1 MANTCEASCRSGSI
15 DEGRSVNLLLT
26 GRNGQVGSELQKI
39 LQPTVAT
46 DHAALDLADAD
57 ALRRVVREIKPDV
70 IVNAAAYTAV
80 DKAESEPELAMRI
93 NGAAP
98 GVLAEE
104 TKRGGALLVHYSTDY
119 IFDGTKGS
127 PYVEDDAPNPL
138 GVYGRSKLEG
148 EVRIRGSGC
157 RHLIVRTAWVYGQGS
172 NFVHA
177 ILRQAE
183 KGAPLRVVNDQ
194 LGAPTWATDIATVT
208 AGLLAAQV
216 EGTFHASAA
225 GAASWYEVA
234 LEILRLAQ
242 RRAEVRAVST
252 AEYGAKAPRP
262 RYSVLDNS
270 KLRGAGIAPIDE
282 WRARLAVHLKSA
294 A

>member
-1 MANTCEASCRSGSI
+1 
-15 DEGRSVNLLLT
+15 VNLLLT
-26 GRNGQVGSELQKI
+26 GHNGQVGSELEGI
-39 LQPTVAT
+39 LQPALAT
-46 DHAALDLADAD
+46 DHARLDLADPD
-57 ALRRVVREIKPDV
+57 AIRRVVREIKPDV

-80 DKAESEPELAMRI
+80 DQAESEPELAMRI
-93 NGAAP
+93 NGVAP

-104 TKRGGALLVHYSTDY
+104 AKRGGALLVHYSTDY
-119 IFDGTKGS
+119 IFDGAKRS

-270 KLRGAGIAPIDE
+270 KLRAAGIAPIDE
-282 WRARLAVHLKSA
+282 WRVRLAVHLKSA

>member
-1 MANTCEASCRSGSI
+1 
-15 DEGRSVNLLLT
+15 VNLLLT
-26 GRNGQVGSELQKI
+26 GRNGQVGAEPQRI
-39 LQPTVAT
+39 LQPALAT

-57 ALRRVVREIKPDV
+57 AIRRVVREVKPDV

-80 DKAESEPELAMRI
+80 DQAESEPELAMRV

-104 TKRGGALLVHYSTDY
+104 AKRRGALLVHYSTDY
-119 IFDGTKGS
+119 VFDGAKRS
-127 PYVEDDAPNPL
+127 PYAEDDAPHPL

-148 EVRIRGSGC
+148 EARIRACGG
-157 RHLIVRTAWVYGQGS
+157 RYLIVRTAWVYGRGS
-172 NFVHA
+172 NFVRA
-177 ILRQAE
+177 ILKQAE

-194 LGAPTWATDIATVT
+194 LGAPTWAADIATVT
-208 AGLLAAQV
+208 AGLLGQRS
-216 EGTFHASAA
+216 EGTFHVSAA
-225 GAASWYEVA
+225 GVASWYEVA
-234 LEILRLAQ
+234 LEILRLARLAAQ
-242 RRAEVRAVST
+242 VRPVST

-270 KLRGAGIAPIDE
+270 KLRAAGIAPIDE

>member
-1 MANTCEASCRSGSI
+1 M
-15 DEGRSVNLLLT
+15 NLLLT

-39 LQPTVAT
+39 LQPALAT

-57 ALRRVVREIKPDV
+57 AIRRLVREVKPDL

-80 DKAESEPELAMRI
+80 DRAESEPELAMQV
-93 NGAAP
+93 NAVAP

-104 TKRGGALLVHYSTDY
+104 AKRRGALLIHYSTDY
-119 IFDGTKGS
+119 IFDGAKRS

-148 EVRIRGSGC
+148 ETRTRASGC
-157 RHLIVRTAWVYGQGS
+157 RHLIIRTAWVYGRGS
-172 NFVHA
+172 NFVRA

-194 LGAPTWATDIATVT
+194 LGAPTWAADIARVT
-208 AGLLAAQV
+208 AGLLTAQL

-234 LEILRLAQ
+234 LEILRLAHLE
-242 RRAEVRAVST
+242 AEVRPVST

-270 KLRGAGIAPIDE
+270 KLRAAGIAPIDE

>member
-1 MANTCEASCRSGSI
+1 
-15 DEGRSVNLLLT
+15 VNLLLT

-39 LQPTVAT
+39 LQPAVAT

-57 ALRRVVREIKPDV
+57 AIRRVVREAKPDV
-70 IVNAAAYTAV
+70 IVNAAAFTAV
-80 DKAESEPELAMRI
+80 DKAESEPDLAMRV
-93 NGAAP
+93 NGVAP

-104 TKRGGALLVHYSTDY
+104 AKRCGALLIHYSTDY
-119 IFDGTKGS
+119 IFDGRKTS

-148 EVRIRGSGC
+148 EARIRASGC
-157 RHLIVRTAWVYGQGS
+157 RHLIVRTAWVYGEGS
-172 NFVHA
+172 NFVRA

-194 LGAPTWATDIATVT
+194 FGAPTWAADIATIT
-208 AGLLAAQV
+208 AGLLAARA

-225 GAASWYEVA
+225 GVASWYEVA

-252 AEYGAKAPRP
+252 AEFGAKAPRP

-270 KLRGAGIAPIDE
+270 KLRAAGIAPIDD
-282 WRARLAVHLKSA
+282 WRARLAVHLKSTA
-294 A
+294 

>member
-1 MANTCEASCRSGSI
+1 M
-15 DEGRSVNLLLT
+15 NLLLT
-26 GRNGQVGSELQKI
+26 GRNGQVGAEPQRI
-39 LQPTVAT
+39 LQPALAT

-57 ALRRVVREIKPDV
+57 AIRRVVREVKPDV

-80 DKAESEPELAMRI
+80 DQAESEPELAMRV

-104 TKRGGALLVHYSTDY
+104 AKRRGALLVHYSTDY
-119 IFDGTKGS
+119 VFDGAKRS
-127 PYVEDDAPNPL
+127 PYAEDDAPHPL

-148 EVRIRGSGC
+148 EARIRACGG
-157 RHLIVRTAWVYGQGS
+157 RYLIVRTAWVYGRGS
-172 NFVHA
+172 NFVRA
-177 ILRQAE
+177 ILKQAE

-194 LGAPTWATDIATVT
+194 LGAPTWAADIATVT
-208 AGLLAAQV
+208 AGLLGQRS
-216 EGTFHASAA
+216 EGTFHVSAA
-225 GAASWYEVA
+225 GVASWYEVA
-234 LEILRLAQ
+234 LEILRLARLAAQ
-242 RRAEVRAVST
+242 VRPVST

-270 KLRGAGIAPIDE
+270 KLRAAGIAPIDE

>member
-1 MANTCEASCRSGSI
+1 M
-15 DEGRSVNLLLT
+15 NLLLT

-39 LQPTVAT
+39 LQPALAT

-57 ALRRVVREIKPDV
+57 AIRRLVREVKPDL

-80 DKAESEPELAMRI
+80 DRAESEPELAMQV
-93 NGAAP
+93 NAVAP

-104 TKRGGALLVHYSTDY
+104 AKRRGALLIHYSTDY
-119 IFDGTKGS
+119 IFDGAKRS

-148 EVRIRGSGC
+148 EARIRASGC
-157 RHLIVRTAWVYGQGS
+157 RHLIIRTAWVYGRGS
-172 NFVHA
+172 NFVRA

-194 LGAPTWATDIATVT
+194 LGAPTWAADIARVT
-208 AGLLAAQV
+208 AGLLTAQL

-234 LEILRLAQ
+234 LEILRLAHLE
-242 RRAEVRAVST
+242 AEVRPVST

-270 KLRGAGIAPIDE
+270 KLRAAGIAPIDE

>member
-1 MANTCEASCRSGSI
+1 MK
-15 DEGRSVNLLLT
+15 LLLT
-26 GRNGQVGSELQKI
+26 GRNGQVGSELQKV
-39 LQPTVAT
+39 LQPTLAT
-46 DHAALDLADAD
+46 DHAALDLIDAD
-57 ALRRVVREIKPDV
+57 AVRHVVREVRPDV

-80 DKAESEPELAMRI
+80 DKAESEPELAMQV
-93 NGAAP
+93 NGVAP

-104 TKRGGALLVHYSTDY
+104 AKRRGALLVHYSTDY
-119 IFDGTKGS
+119 VFDGAKRS

-148 EVRIRGSGC
+148 EARIRASGC
-157 RHLIVRTAWVYGQGS
+157 RHLIIRTAWVYGRGS
-172 NFVHA
+172 NFVRA

-183 KGAPLRVVNDQ
+183 KGAALRVVNDQ
-194 LGAPTWATDIATVT
+194 LGAPTWAADIASVT
-208 AGLLAAQV
+208 AGLLAAQL

-234 LEILRLAQ
+234 LEILRLAHLA
-242 RRAEVRAVST
+242 AEVRPVST

-270 KLRGAGIAPIDE
+270 KLRAAGIAPIDE